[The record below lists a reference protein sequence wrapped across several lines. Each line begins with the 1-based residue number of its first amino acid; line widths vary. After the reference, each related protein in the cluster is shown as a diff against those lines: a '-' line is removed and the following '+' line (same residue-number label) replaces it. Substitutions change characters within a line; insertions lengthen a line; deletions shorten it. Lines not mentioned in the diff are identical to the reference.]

1 MASSNDD
8 QRSGRHFRMTTLA
21 QAAEFYALRGV
32 VRAMEWLSWPR
43 AGALGARLG
52 ELGYRPLGIRRAV
65 VEQQIAA
72 AFPAMPA
79 DEVQRVARAAYR
91 HLGRNAA
98 EIALAPRLGRQ
109 GIIDLYEEVVGFEL
123 IDSALAAGRGCVLTT
138 GHIGNYEL
146 GGAYVAA
153 RGIPIDAIARR
164 QANPLFNQYI
174 TETRAAMGM
183 VVLQDFEAVKR
194 SARSLRDNRLVAFIA
209 DQGVKGLASTFVPF
223 FGRPAKTPR
232 GPAVF
237 AVRLG
242 SPMVFAASVRLP
254 NGRFRLQIESVPVA
268 DTGDRERDIDTTVA
282 CFTSALERVVRQYP
296 EQYFWHHRRWR
307 RQPPPSG

>member
-1 MASSNDD
+1 
-8 QRSGRHFRMTTLA
+8 MTTLA
-21 QAAEFYALRGV
+21 QAAEFYALRGA
-32 VRAMEWLSWPR
+32 VRAIETLSWPR
-43 AGALGARLG
+43 AGAFAARVV

-72 AFPAMPA
+72 SFPEKSQA
-79 DEVQRVARAAYR
+79 EVDRIAREAYR
-91 HLGRNAA
+91 HLGRNVA
-98 EIALAPRLGRQ
+98 EIALTPRLGRQ
-109 GIIDLYEEVVGFEL
+109 GVLDLYEEVVGFDL
-123 IDSALAAGRGCVLTT
+123 IENAIAAGRGCICVT

-146 GGAYVAA
+146 GAAYTVA
-153 RGIPIDAIARR
+153 RGVPVDAIARR
-164 QANPLFNQYI
+164 QANPLFDQYI
-174 TETRAAMGM
+174 TESRAAMGM
-183 VVLQDFEAVKR
+183 VVIHDFEAVKR
-194 SARSLRDNRLVAFIA
+194 SARSLRDNHLVAFIA

-254 NGRFRLQIESVPVA
+254 SGRFRFQVESIPVA
-268 DTGDRERDIDTTVA
+268 DTGDRETDIDTTVA
-282 CFTSALERVVRQYP
+282 CFTAALERLVRQYP

-307 RQPPPSG
+307 RQPPPAVLPSP

>member
-1 MASSNDD
+1 
-8 QRSGRHFRMTTLA
+8 MTTLA
-21 QAAEFYALRGV
+21 QAAEFYALRGA
-32 VRAMEWLSWPR
+32 VRAMEMLSWSN
-43 AGALGARLG
+43 AGAFAARVG

-72 AFPAMPA
+72 SFPDKDRAWV
-79 DEVQRVARAAYR
+79 DRIARESYR

-109 GIIDLYEEVVGFEL
+109 GILDLYEDVVGYEL
-123 IDSALAAGRGCVLTT
+123 IEGALAAGTGCILTT
-138 GHIGNYEL
+138 GHVGNYEL

-153 RGIPIDAIARR
+153 RGVPIDVIARR
-164 QANPLFNQYI
+164 QANPKFDKYI

-194 SARSLRDNRLVAFIA
+194 SARSLREGRLVAFIA

-254 NGRFRLQIESVPVA
+254 SGRFRLQIESIPIA
-268 DTGDRERDIDTTVA
+268 DTGDREKDIDTTVA
-282 CFTSALERVVRQYP
+282 CFTAALERVVRQYP
-296 EQYFWHHRRWR
+296 EQYFWQHRRWR
-307 RQPPPSG
+307 RQPPVVTASP